1 MMQKPAK
8 PTANRTLW
16 DNAVWFAASMALAFF
31 VWLFAT
37 LQSNPVQ
44 ERVFR
49 TVAIQVAHNP
59 NLIVTEQSRD
69 TAIVTVR
76 APENIINQLV
86 PDDVSVVAD
95 VSAEGPGTYRVNL
108 TPEVSRRASVDT
120 SPRQITITLEELR
133 EQLVP
138 VKVVVGQEP
147 PRGFEIIGAPTT
159 SVRQALVRGALS
171 KVQQVTAAVVTL
183 NLSEQRGTLE
193 GNYALTPVDAAG
205 GLVTD
210 VVLEPNVTDVAVE
223 IGLRPGTRELR
234 VVPNFL
240 DETLPDGYALTG
252 IVYNPQYVL
261 VSGPQEV
268 LDSIPGALSTE
279 QIDLTG
285 KTESFQIEI
294 AVRVPYEDVFVV
306 GSSLVR
312 VEVGITAL
320 STSRQFD
327 DIPVRITGLPENYSA
342 MLAPEDVTII
352 LTGPRVE
359 LDALTPEDLDVVAN
373 LSGLAPGAH
382 RIQPVV
388 AVLQGQ
394 ITRAE
399 ILVLP
404 EEMDVVITAAP
415 TPGPPGG

>member
-1 MMQKPAK
+1 MTQRQAK
-8 PTANRTLW
+8 PTVNRTLW
-16 DNAVWFAASMALAFF
+16 DNLMWFTASMALAFF
-31 VWLFAT
+31 VWVFAT
-37 LQSNPVQ
+37 LQSNPIQ

-49 TVAIQVAHNP
+49 AVSIQVIHNP

-69 TAIVTVR
+69 TATVTVR
-76 APENIINQLV
+76 APESVINQLA
-86 PDDVSVVAD
+86 PDDISVVAD
-95 VSAEGPGTYRVNL
+95 VSAEGPGTFRVNL
-108 TPEVSRRASVDT
+108 VPEVSRRASVDT
-120 SPRQITITLEELR
+120 SPRQITVTLEELR

-138 VKVVVGQEP
+138 VRVSVTQEP
-147 PRGFEIIGAPTT
+147 PRGFEIIGTPTA
-159 SVRQALVRGALS
+159 SVRQVLVSGPLS
-171 KVQQVTAAVVTL
+171 RVQQVTAAAVLL
-183 NLSEQRGTLE
+183 NLSEQRAALE
-193 GNYALTPVDAAG
+193 GSYPLIPVDAANQPVAN
-205 GLVTD
+205 VTI
-210 VVLEPNVTDVAVE
+210 EPNTADVTVE

-268 LDSIPGALSTE
+268 LDSIPGTLSTE

-285 KTESFQIEI
+285 KTESFQVEI

-306 GSSLVR
+306 GSSLIT

-327 DIPVRITGLPENYSA
+327 NIPVRITGLADTLNA
-342 MLAPEDVTII
+342 VLAPEDVTII

-359 LDALTPEDLDVVAN
+359 LDTLTPEDLDVVVN
-373 LSGLAPGAH
+373 LSGLGPGMH
-382 RIQPVV
+382 RVRPVV
-388 AVLQGQ
+388 AVLRGQ
-394 ITRAE
+394 VTRAD

-404 EEMDVVITAAP
+404 EEMDAIITAQP
-415 TPGPPGG
+415 TPETPGG